1 MALLQLKSVSLH
13 YGGDYLLDGA
23 DLSIERGERVALLGR
38 NGSGKTSLM
47 RLIAGEEGASA
58 GDVLRAPGAVMTR
71 LDQEVPKGVEGTV
84 FSVVRGGIS
93 PSRHEEDW
101 EIDVRLEDLLAEM
114 ELPAEAAFG
123 SLSGGLK
130 RRVLLARALA
140 GQPDLLLLDEPT
152 NHLDLSSI
160 LWLED
165 FLLRHPMSLLFVTH
179 DRTFLRRLANR
190 IVELDRGRLF
200 GWACDYDTF
209 LQRKAGVLEA
219 ESVQWKALDKKLA
232 QEEAWLRQGV
242 KARRTRNEGRVR
254 ALLELRRARARRRER

>member
-101 EIDVRLEDLLAEM
+101 EIDVRLEDLLA
-114 ELPAEAAFG
+114 
-123 SLSGGLK
+123 
-130 RRVLLARALA
+130 
-140 GQPDLLLLDEPT
+140 
-152 NHLDLSSI
+152 
-160 LWLED
+160 
-165 FLLRHPMSLLFVTH
+165 
-179 DRTFLRRLANR
+179 
-190 IVELDRGRLF
+190 
-200 GWACDYDTF
+200 
-209 LQRKAGVLEA
+209 
-219 ESVQWKALDKKLA
+219 
-232 QEEAWLRQGV
+232 
-242 KARRTRNEGRVR
+242 
-254 ALLELRRARARRRER
+254 